1 MNVWITMGGGAEMK
15 ITLKQLILFVA
26 LLSVGLTMMSLVT
39 WGYQASKES
48 FTEEAL
54 ETNEAYAQKMSY
66 TTNQFL
72 INTLRVLK
80 YKAEELTD
88 HNDDETILIQKAN
101 QFFEEMG
108 AFNAVLIVSADGEVL
123 ASSASVQEIMGEV
136 FNEPLEREILEAETP
151 LISKLF
157 ITVTNRLVILLSH
170 PIYDN
175 LGNYIGYLGGAI
187 YLTEPNEL
195 NEVLGAHFYEDD
207 STVYVVD
214 DKGTIIYHPDQE
226 KVNQSVDTSFLQKQN
241 GSLQFV
247 NEEGIDTIAGYARV
261 PMANWQVIV
270 ERETASVVQPVVE
283 MRRVMVVKTIPFLI
297 VSFLVIIFVANQIAK
312 PLQQLSVYAE
322 MSLEKDVHQDIKAI
336 NVWYYEAI
344 QLKKAI
350 VNSFSSF
357 ENKVN
362 YFVAQS
368 ETDAL
373 IGLRNRR
380 FMDYQMDEWEQANL
394 AYSMILLDIDHFKR
408 VNDRY
413 GHSVGDV
420 VLQYLADEMRQVTRV
435 QDVCCRYG
443 GEEFAILLLETE
455 HEDVNKVA
463 ERFRKKLEETI
474 SPCGEVIT
482 ISAGI
487 AHYPTCADHKLKVI
501 ELADERL
508 YEAKN
513 SGRNRIVHP

>member
-1 MNVWITMGGGAEMK
+1 M
-15 ITLKQLILFVA
+15 
-26 LLSVGLTMMSLVT
+26 LV
-39 WGYQASKES
+39 
-48 FTEEAL
+48 
-54 ETNEAYAQKMSY
+54 
-66 TTNQFL
+66 
-72 INTLRVLK
+72 
-80 YKAEELTD
+80 
-88 HNDDETILIQKAN
+88 QKAN
-101 QFFEEMG
+101 QFFEEMS

-123 ASSASVQEIMGEV
+123 ATSASVQEIIGEV
-136 FNEPLEREILEAETP
+136 FNEPQEREILEAETP

-157 ITVTNRLVILLSH
+157 MTVTNRLVVLLSH
-170 PIYDN
+170 PIYDD

-187 YLTEPNEL
+187 YLMEPNEL

-207 STVYVVD
+207 FTVYVVD
-214 DKGTIIYHPDQE
+214 DKGTMIYHPKQE
-226 KVNQSVDTSFLQKQN
+226 KMNQSVDISFVQNQN
-241 GSLQFV
+241 GKLQFV
-247 NEEGIDTIAGYARV
+247 NGAGKDMIAGYARV

-270 ERETASVVQPVVE
+270 ERETAVVLQPVVD
-283 MRRVMVVKTIPFLI
+283 MRKSMVLKTLPFLI
-297 VSFLVIIFVANQIAK
+297 LSFLGIVFVANQIAK
-312 PLQQLSVYAE
+312 PLQHLSVYAE

-336 NVWYYEAI
+336 HVWYYEAI

-362 YFVAQS
+362 YFVIQS

-373 IGLRNRR
+373 TGLRNRR
-380 FMDYQMDEWEQANL
+380 FMDYQMDKWDQENL
-394 AYSMILLDIDHFKR
+394 SYSMILLDIDHFKR